1 MPKVIRVT
9 MPDGSRWDVPADVVA
24 THRAHEFAKD
34 EGYQPGTP
42 DYDGEF
48 QIAHEYALA
57 EHDELLDWAA
67 NNMNWA
73 DVEGVAVLVEAAP
86 EVVDYQEG
94 WINGEKEVV
103 GV

>member
-1 MPKVIRVT
+1 MAKVIRVT
-9 MPDGSRWDVPADVVA
+9 MPDGSRWDVPAEAIA

-34 EGYQPGTP
+34 EGHQPGTAE
-42 DYDGEF
+42 YEGEF
-48 QIAHEYALA
+48 QIAREYAFG

-73 DVEGVAVLVEAAP
+73 DVERVAECVESAA
-86 EVVDYQEG
+86 VIDYHDG

-103 GV
+103 EV